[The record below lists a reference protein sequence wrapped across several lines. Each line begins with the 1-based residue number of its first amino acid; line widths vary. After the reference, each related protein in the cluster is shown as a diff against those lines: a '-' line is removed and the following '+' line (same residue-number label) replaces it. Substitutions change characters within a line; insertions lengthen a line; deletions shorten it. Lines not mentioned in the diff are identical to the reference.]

1 MKLHRIISRA
11 LVPALALLSGLA
23 VLLPATALAGGP
35 LLSGYGPPGA
45 GAQSIIG
52 ATLLNGPGGGSSG
65 GSGGGTSGNFAGGA
79 GGGQGGSGSGGGLAS
94 PSNGAAPSAGTR
106 AAGSPASR
114 GGAGARGVDA
124 HPANGADR
132 SGGIGPG
139 TSAGRSGTY
148 ASSSPLGA
156 STAAAIGAAPW
167 FSGGDLLALALAAGV
182 LALIAVTT
190 VRLAGTHHD

>member
-11 LVPALALLSGLA
+11 LAPTLALLLGPA
-23 VLLPATALAGGP
+23 VLLPPTALAGGP

-52 ATLLNGPGGGSSG
+52 ATLLNGPGPGGGAGGGSSG
-65 GSGGGTSGNFAGGA
+65 GSAGGA
-79 GGGQGGSGSGGGLAS
+79 GGGSQGGGSGGGLS
-94 PSNGAAPSAGTR
+94 SSSNGAAPSAGTHS
-106 AAGSPASR
+106 AGGGGSR
-114 GGAGARGVDA
+114 GGTGGHGVDA
-124 HPANGADR
+124 HPANGAGR
-132 SGGIGPG
+132 SGGRSG

-148 ASSSPLGA
+148 PSSSPFGA
-156 STAAAIGAAPW
+156 STAAAIGTAPW
-167 FSGGDLLALALAAGV
+167 FSGDDLLALALAAGA